1 MSYIVAIDVG
11 VKKLGICVW
20 DFDTAKI
27 AHLSTVSLVPR
38 GRHVPG
44 DNVKYVRGFTARFKH
59 YFDDAK
65 VVLIERQMRVNM
77 RIIESVIQALYYEKC
92 IVVSP
97 RLIKMHYDLST
108 KSYRGNKAKAV
119 EWATEFALNN
129 PSAFAPGITKEYS
142 LSKKKD
148 DMADALIMVLYYLDT
163 YSDQLTVDDE

>member
-1 MSYIVAIDVG
+1 MSYVVAIDVG
-11 VKKLGICVW
+11 VKNLGICVW
-20 DFDTAKI
+20 DFNTAKI
-27 AHLSTVSLVPR
+27 ALLQTVSIVPH
-38 GRHVPG
+38 GRYMPG
-44 DNVKYVRGFTARFKH
+44 ENVRYVRDFISRFQQ

-77 RIIESVIQALYYEKC
+77 RIIESVVQALYYEKC

-108 KSYRGNKAKAV
+108 KSYRGNTAKAV
-119 EWATEFALNN
+119 EWVTEFALSN
-129 PSAFAPGITKEYS
+129 PQAFAPGVTKEYS

-163 YSDQLTVDDE
+163 YSNQLFIDDE